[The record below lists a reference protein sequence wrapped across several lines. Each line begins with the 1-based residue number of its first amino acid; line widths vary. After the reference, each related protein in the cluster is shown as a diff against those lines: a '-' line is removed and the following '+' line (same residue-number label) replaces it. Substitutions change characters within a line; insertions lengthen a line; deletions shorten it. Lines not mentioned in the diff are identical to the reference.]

1 MKFKLDENF
10 GQSVLELFQQRG
22 FDCLTV
28 HDEGLVGA
36 EDPDVL
42 AAAVAEDRVLV
53 TLDRDF
59 TNVLIY
65 PPEATSG
72 VVVVQL
78 GKRLSR
84 TLLNRAIET
93 FLTACAQKLIR
104 GKLWIIEPGRIR
116 EHRTDDGDEADPVG
130 P

>member
-10 GQSVLELFQQRG
+10 GQSVLEVFKKRG
-22 FDCLTV
+22 FDCHTV

-42 AAAVAEDRVLV
+42 AAAVTEDRVLV

-65 PPEATSG
+65 PPEATAG
-72 VVVVQL
+72 VAVVQL
-78 GKRLSR
+78 GKRMSR
-84 TLLNRAIET
+84 ALLAAAIDS

-116 EHRTDDGDEADPVG
+116 EHRSDDEDDNDPA
-130 P
+130 

>member
-10 GQSVLELFQQRG
+10 GQSVLEAFKRRG
-22 FDCLTV
+22 FDCHTV

-65 PPEATSG
+65 PPEATAG
-72 VVVVQL
+72 VAVVQL
-78 GKRLSR
+78 GKRISR
-84 TLLNRAIET
+84 TLLASAIES
-93 FLTACAQKLIR
+93 FLTACEQKLIR

-116 EHRTDDGDEADPVG
+116 EHRIDDDEPG
-130 P
+130 

>member
-10 GQSVLELFQQRG
+10 GQSVLEVFMRRG
-22 FDCLTV
+22 FDCHTV

-36 EDPDVL
+36 EDPDLL
-42 AAAVAEDRVLV
+42 AAAVTEDRVLV

-65 PPEATSG
+65 PPEATAG
-72 VVVVQL
+72 VAVVQL

-84 TLLNRAIET
+84 TLLATVIDS
-93 FLTACAQKLIR
+93 FLTACEKKLIR

-116 EHRTDDGDEADPVG
+116 EHRTDDDDANDPA
-130 P
+130 

>member
-10 GQSVLELFQQRG
+10 GQSVLDVFKRRG
-22 FDCLTV
+22 FDCHTV

-42 AAAVAEDRVLV
+42 AAAVAEDRILV

-59 TNVLIY
+59 MNVLIY
-65 PPEATSG
+65 PPEATAG
-72 VVVVQL
+72 VAVVQL
-78 GKRLSR
+78 GKRMSR
-84 TLLNRAIET
+84 SLLASVIDA
-93 FLTACAQKLIR
+93 FLTACEQKLIR

-116 EHRTDDGDEADPVG
+116 EHRTDNDDDVDPA
-130 P
+130 